1 MNTQPTVADLIRTEA
16 IRESQITTQIACSHS
31 SAPKI
36 EAPDDDVQF
45 SFEFHPQKMSTQI
58 SCGTKIQP
66 LFRPPNLTM
75 KTETQTVIQR

>member
-16 IRESQITTQIACSHS
+16 IKESQMTTQIGCSHS

-36 EAPDDDVQF
+36 ETSDDDVQF

-58 SCGTKIQP
+58 SCGTKLQP
-66 LFRPPNLTM
+66 SFRPPNLTM

>member
-16 IRESQITTQIACSHS
+16 IRESQVITSTLKCSG
-31 SAPKI
+31 PKI
-36 EAPDDDVQF
+36 ETAEDDVQF

-58 SCGTKIQP
+58 SGQTTMQP
-66 LFRPPNLTM
+66 SFRPPNLTM